1 VVGDESDSGLAEASQ
16 RGLAALALGDGC
28 AAKLA
33 ALAASFDMNGQRRS
47 AMSLEHAYSRQG
59 FQNKGICA
67 LKGRDV
73 HRGMLL
79 HRAVAAANN
88 RIVKGQRETLAMSTN
103 AYRLYCVMVDVADF
117 TKIPENERKDIEY
130 RPPYTMFNARTWVE
144 LDLHTTTA
152 EIDDNRSRPE
162 CPLTDNYGYL
172 DDDFR

>member
-1 VVGDESDSGLAEASQ
+1 MVGDESDSGLAEASQ

-47 AMSLEHAYSRQG
+47 AISLEHAYSRQG

-88 RIVKGQRETLAMSTN
+88 RIVKGQRENPGYVN
-103 AYRLYCVMVDVADF
+103 AYRLYCVMVDAADF